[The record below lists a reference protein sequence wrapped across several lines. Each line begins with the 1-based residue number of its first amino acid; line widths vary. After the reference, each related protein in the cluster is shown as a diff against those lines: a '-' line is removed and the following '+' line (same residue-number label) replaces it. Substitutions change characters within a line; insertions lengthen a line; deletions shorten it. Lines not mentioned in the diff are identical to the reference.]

1 MNYTMIS
8 REQMRK
14 IYYEDSGSNIRKY
27 MIIAAIGVFVLVI
40 LLLVTLGGTPDQQP
54 GTTTTF
60 VVQQPDIDQQSDT
73 IKTRLSS
80 IVNDLDNIID
90 SQS

>member
-8 REQMRK
+8 RERMRQ
-14 IYYEDSGSNIRKY
+14 IYYEESQSNIRKY
-27 MIIAAIGVFVLVI
+27 LIIAAVGLAVLAI
-40 LLLVTLGGTPDQQP
+40 LLLVTLGGTPDQSP
-54 GTTTTF
+54 DTTTTLITGE
-60 VVQQPDIDQQSDT
+60 PDIDQQSDT

-80 IVNDLDNIID
+80 IVDDLDAIID

>member
-14 IYYEDSGSNIRKY
+14 VYYEDSQSNIRKY
-27 MIIAAIGVFVLVI
+27 LIIAAIGVFVLVI
-40 LLLVTLGGTPDQQP
+40 LLFVTLGGTPSQTP

-60 VVQQPDIDQQSDT
+60 VTQQPDINQQSDT
-73 IKTRLSS
+73 IKTRLTSV
-80 IVNDLDNIID
+80 VNDLDNIIR